1 MTPKLKKLD
10 LECCQNLVEVHESV
24 GRLDKLE
31 EWTLNGC
38 TKLRI
43 LPSCLAMKSLRS
55 FTLSNCSS
63 LKKFPNISQETNSL
77 DNLELQKTG
86 ILELPPSFE
95 NLTGLKRLVLGNHS
109 VGVHLPSSIYK
120 LQQIESLLFIGNVI
134 FPKDVKIDRQPLYN
148 SYGGSSNFV
157 FSSLKDLGIQ
167 DFTIRSEIDFF
178 LYSCCPLSL
187 GTLNIY
193 ESNVLAIQ
201 ERISRFEILCR
212 FYIRNCTEL
221 REIPKLPESVRE
233 LDATN
238 CLSLDSQSSS
248 KLFLQVFLSLSLPLK
263 IIKKQFLLYTFTNT
277 LLDLLSYNFLI
288 LLIACSLEKLWGF
301 HQIYHV

>member
-1 MTPKLKKLD
+1 M
-10 LECCQNLVEVHESV
+10 
-24 GRLDKLE
+24 
-31 EWTLNGC
+31 
-38 TKLRI
+38 
-43 LPSCLAMKSLRS
+43 
-55 FTLSNCSS
+55 
-63 LKKFPNISQETNSL
+63 
-77 DNLELQKTG
+77 
-86 ILELPPSFE
+86 
-95 NLTGLKRLVLGNHS
+95 
-109 VGVHLPSSIYK
+109 
-120 LQQIESLLFIGNVI
+120 
-134 FPKDVKIDRQPLYN
+134 KDVKIDRQPLYN

-248 KLFLQVFLSLSLPLK
+248 KLFLQVFLSLSLLK
-263 IIKKQFLLYTFTNT
+263 
-277 LLDLLSYNFLI
+277 LSRNNFCYI
-288 LLIACSLEKLWGF
+288 PS
-301 HQIYHV
+301 QIHY